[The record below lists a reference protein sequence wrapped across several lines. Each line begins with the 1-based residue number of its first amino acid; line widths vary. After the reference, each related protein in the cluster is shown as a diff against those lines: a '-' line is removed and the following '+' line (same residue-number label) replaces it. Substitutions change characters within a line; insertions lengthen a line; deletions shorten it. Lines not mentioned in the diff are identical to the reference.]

1 MGLMTETPWE
11 YYPSSIS
18 GGGGG
23 TGSNPS
29 VDHHRENIKNLKK
42 IQQMSRLKKEEEAN
56 KPLKAFALT
65 EANKKK
71 FDHVQSKVQEWVVN
85 SGRESTVKSFLKGH
99 QKSGPFLEDNDSAIR
114 VKRLSGLK
122 SVSSKDKVQVIID
135 YTARVFITF
144 FVCRCPNKSEI

>member
-1 MGLMTETPWE
+1 MTETPWE

-18 GGGGG
+18 GGG

-42 IQQMSRLKKEEEAN
+42 IQQMSRMKKEEEAN

-71 FDHVQSKVQEWVVN
+71 FDHVQSKVQEWVVT

-122 SVSSKDKVQVIID
+122 SVSSKDKVQVIIAGKLYRRAVGTGGD
-135 YTARVFITF
+135 RRAIA
-144 FVCRCPNKSEI
+144 P

>member
-11 YYPSSIS
+11 YYQPSTASTS
-18 GGGGG
+18 GG
-23 TGSNPS
+23 NS
-29 VDHHRENIKNLKK
+29 VDHHRKNLKK
-42 IQQMSRLKKEEEAN
+42 IQQIARMKREEEAN

-71 FDHVQSKVQEWVVN
+71 FDHVQSKVQEWVVTT
-85 SGRESTVKSFLKGH
+85 SGRESSVKSFLRGH

-122 SVSSKDKVQVIID
+122 SVSSK
-135 YTARVFITF
+135 
-144 FVCRCPNKSEI
+144 